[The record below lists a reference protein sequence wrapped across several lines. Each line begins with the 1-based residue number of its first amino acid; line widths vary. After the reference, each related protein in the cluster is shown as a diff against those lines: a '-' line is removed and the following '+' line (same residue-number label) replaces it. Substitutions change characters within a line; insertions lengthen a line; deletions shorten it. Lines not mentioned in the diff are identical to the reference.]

1 MSLILKSGT
10 SWWETYARCIQVA
23 PEAFDSDRLRNLTR
37 GEWRRI
43 GIPGDHVNA
52 VDGTP
57 IPGPPLVNYDEAV
70 AAVDHAVKEHEEWA
84 GVDLDERRTLVSD
97 AVDALVEHRDL
108 LALLLVWEI
117 GKPWRLACADVDRC
131 VDGARWYLGQIERQ
145 LTIERRTQ
153 RQPLPGPVSNIAS
166 WNYPMSVQV
175 HAELVQALA
184 GNAVVAK
191 TPSQGGF
198 HALTLAHALMRRAG
212 LPVTLLSGM
221 GSHMGEVLI
230 RSEGIGALVF
240 VGGRANGR
248 RAAVSLADTGRRHML
263 EQEGLNS
270 WGIWNFSQWDLLA
283 QHMRKGFEYAKQ
295 RCTAYPRYV
304 VQRRLIPAFLEAY
317 LPVVNAIKFGNPLA
331 VANPD
336 DPLPELDFGPVIHAT
351 KAAELTKQFDEAV
364 SGGGIPLYRG
374 SVGDGLFLDAQ
385 DTSAYVAPSC
395 VLQPPASWSLH
406 HAEPFGPLDSVVVV
420 DTQAELVAAMNV
432 SNGSLVASIATD
444 DADMAGTGRRRTA
457 GLQGRDQQAA
467 EPGRPRRGLRG
478 ARRVLEGRI
487 RRGRPAG
494 ARPHLRARGSR
505 RRALRELP
513 ELLPPA
519 RALTSEGPPSVFV
532 LGPADQEAL
541 LRSPGGSTHPQ
552 RPTDELSGP
561 TSVGRSGIRIDRHRS
576 RYVHIGG
583 PGGPAGTGRTLG
595 GPRIGR
601 LPGPCHKRSGT
612 HRPELGIRDPGDP
625 PASRSHQT
633 GPPRTFGHPL
643 RLGLR

>member
-1 MSLILKSGT
+1 MTLQLKPGT
-10 SWWETYARCIQVA
+10 SWWETYGRCTQAA
-23 PEAFDSDRLRNLTR
+23 PEAFDSDRLRNLAR

-57 IPGPPLVNYDEAV
+57 IPGPPLVDHDEAV
-70 AAVDHAVKEHEEWA
+70 AAVEFACGEHDIWA
-84 GVDLDERRTLVSD
+84 KVDLDERRARVSA
-97 AVDALVEHRDL
+97 AVDALSEHHEL

-131 VDGARWYLGQIERQ
+131 VDGVRWYLGQIERQ
-145 LTIERRTQ
+145 LTASDGTLRE
-153 RQPLPGPVSNIAS
+153 PLPGPVSNIAS

-248 RAAVSLADTGRRHML
+248 RAAVSLADTGRRHVL
-263 EQEGLNS
+263 EQEGLNA
-270 WGIWNFSQWDLLA
+270 WGVWNFSQWDLLA

-304 VQRRLIPAFLEAY
+304 VQRRLFPAFLEAY
-317 LPVVNAIKFGNPLA
+317 LPVISAIKFGNPLA

-364 SGGGIPLYRG
+364 GGGGIPLYRG
-374 SVGDGLFLDAQ
+374 SVGDGRFLDAQ

-420 DTQAELVAAMNV
+420 DTLSELLAAMNA
-432 SNGSLVASIATD
+432 SNGSLVASLAIDNVELGAEIAGD
-444 DADMAGTGRRRTA
+444 VQAFKVGINKPRSRGDRDEVFG
-457 GLQGRDQQAA
+457 GL
-467 EPGRPRRGLRG
+467 G
-478 ARRVLEGRI
+478 ASWK
-487 RRGRPAG
+487 G
-494 ARPHLRARGSR
+494 AFVGGD
-505 RRALRELP
+505 
-513 ELLPPA
+513 LLVQ
-519 RALTSEGPPSVFV
+519 ALT
-532 LGPADQEAL
+532 
-541 LRSPGGSTHPQ
+541 
-552 RPTDELSGP
+552 
-561 TSVGRSGIRIDRHRS
+561 
-576 RYVHIGG
+576 YG
-583 PGGPAGTGRTLG
+583 PGGPGEELYGNFTSSS
-595 GPRIGR
+595 R
-601 LPGPCHKRSGT
+601 LP
-612 HRPELGIRDPGDP
+612 
-625 PASRSHQT
+625 
-633 GPPRTFGHPL
+633 PR
-643 RLGLR
+643 